1 MMLDELIAFLRPS
14 VFSYHE
20 KLILI
25 RIQPFNKIT
34 SPKDIATTAI
44 LMQIL
49 LLMQT
54 GAAREANRCRER
66 GKQVQREGEREKDRD
81 RNKFNK

>member
-1 MMLDELIAFLRPS
+1 MMLDELIAFLNPS

-20 KLILI
+20 KFDLDTHTAFQKDNL
-25 RIQPFNKIT
+25 
-34 SPKDIATTAI
+34 PKDIATTAI

-54 GAAREANRCRER
+54 GVEC
-66 GKQVQREGEREKDRD
+66 KQV
-81 RNKFNK
+81 